1 MPEPSTRHCFS
12 AFDLRRFGD
21 HYGIAYRFP
30 MLTSN
35 CTPHDEQRATVF
47 QGNVEEFLLRPGIR
61 LTASDIDVLEPYE
74 STSLLATP
82 LFIVVILQGQ
92 VRVRLGQ
99 QERLLSEGMA
109 MSTRL
114 GNTLA
119 LSASQPPGQHLRTL
133 NLSLSTDALREH
145 ADNDAALRRWF
156 EDADFQLHTWH
167 LPGYLLPSLDH
178 GFSHAWQGMQRQLL
192 LEGLALQLIAHGL
205 PLASVSEKRQHAL
218 LPQERQRLEL
228 VRNLL
233 RDEPTQEHTLQSL
246 ATLASMSPSSLR
258 SKFRTLYGESL
269 FSYLRD
275 RRLELARSY
284 LQAGFNVQQ
293 AAHFA
298 GYRHATNFA
307 TAFRRRYGV
316 PPSSLS

>member
-1 MPEPSTRHCFS
+1 
-12 AFDLRRFGD
+12 
-21 HYGIAYRFP
+21 

-35 CTPHDEQRATVF
+35 CAPHDEQRATVF

-61 LTASDIDVLEPYE
+61 LTASDIEVIEPYE

-145 ADNDAALRRWF
+145 ADNDAALRQWL
-156 EDADFQLHTWH
+156 EDADFQLHTWD

-178 GFSHAWQGMQRQLL
+178 GFSHAWRGMQRQLL
-192 LEGLALQLIAHGL
+192 LEGLALQLLAHGL
-205 PLASVSEKRQHAL
+205 PFSGSLEPREHAL
-218 LPQERQRLEL
+218 LPQERQRLERI
-228 VRNLL
+228 RNLL
-233 RDEPTQEHTLQSL
+233 RDEPAREHSL
-246 ATLASMSPSSLR
+246 EALAKLASMSPSSLR
-258 SKFRTLYGESL
+258 NKFRSLYGEPL
-269 FSYLRD
+269 FTYLRD
-275 RRLELARSY
+275 RRLELAREY
-284 LQAGFNVQQ
+284 LLQGFSVQQ
-293 AAHFA
+293 AAHFV
-298 GYRHATNFA
+298 GYRHATNFS
-307 TAFRRRYGV
+307 TAFRRRYGMS
-316 PPSSLS
+316 PSAF